1 MNKQICKNTFF
12 ANSALY
18 LLLCSNFNCVNWLMA
33 TMVKLFVNHLW
44 QIKRVKQVTEFIDY
58 YNAVYNVVSKL
69 KGIVKSHD
77 AKLDNLKNLA
87 YQDNVVLS
95 ESFEYK
101 SYLSEVVY
109 SLSLLSHLCKQY
121 VDIEPA
127 LESVYR
133 NGEIENFLALYT
145 DLLEEPHKVLMQ
157 INGKYFHDIFMKE
170 STIYPYLINEQYH
183 TVNNEY
189 TKNFAYYLYGVRYY
203 ALEPLVGQLFGE
215 DLNVCLS
222 SADRDLACY
231 VHLKWENIS
240 SRGKLTKVTCKMV
253 ELVKEKLHLM
263 SDSELNKLLN
273 IDSKLISTQIVDSS
287 ASNAA
292 TKP

>member
-1 MNKQICKNTFF
+1 
-12 ANSALY
+12 
-18 LLLCSNFNCVNWLMA
+18 
-33 TMVKLFVNHLW
+33 
-44 QIKRVKQVTEFIDY
+44 
-58 YNAVYNVVSKL
+58 
-69 KGIVKSHD
+69 
-77 AKLDNLKNLA
+77 
-87 YQDNVVLS
+87 
-95 ESFEYK
+95 
-101 SYLSEVVY
+101 
-109 SLSLLSHLCKQY
+109 
-121 VDIEPA
+121 
-127 LESVYR
+127 
-133 NGEIENFLALYT
+133 
-145 DLLEEPHKVLMQ
+145 
-157 INGKYFHDIFMKE
+157 MKE

-215 DLNVCLS
+215 DLKVCLS

-287 ASNAA
+287 ASNAS
-292 TKP
+292 TNHKLHL